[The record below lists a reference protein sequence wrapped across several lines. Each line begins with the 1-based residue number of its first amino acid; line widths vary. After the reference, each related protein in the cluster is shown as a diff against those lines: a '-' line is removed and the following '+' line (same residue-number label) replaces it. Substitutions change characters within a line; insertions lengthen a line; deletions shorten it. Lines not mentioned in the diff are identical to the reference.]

1 MDEYYR
7 AIRLLPSW
15 LAGPLG
21 QLPAQT
27 AAQIHELRFRT
38 GCGVFVTLA
47 GRQLPLQDLP
57 ECPLQLRECV
67 LDQFQIEEIFHTL
80 CGGAVHAHQ
89 TELAHGFL
97 TTPSGCRVGVA
108 GRYVDRDGQTVLQ
121 QVQGLNLRIARA
133 VPIQLPDE
141 LLVQLKKHF
150 IGMLLVGEPDSGKTT
165 LLRQIARE
173 LAGMQRRA
181 CVVDERCEIFPP
193 GDSEKMPPLD
203 LLSGIPKERAVQM
216 ALRTLSPQVIFAGR
230 AGHACRNCSAGTGLL
245 QRGGLCCKRPC
256 RKRGRS
262 RPAAAG
268 AGAAAAWNAACICT
282 ATRLHSAGKSPA
294 GLHGMMQLFHWAA
307 AALLLLCGWLTGSA
321 FQVRTEQHILQ
332 LQRTVELLQRIRQE
346 IAYRRL
352 DLEQLQ
358 RCLVQEKLLESDA
371 AQKLQEI
378 PAPERFDDAER
389 LCFEQCFAGLGQ
401 SEAAQECERLDYYS
415 ARFEAFLHQA
425 QQKAASGQGLPCRL
439 GLAAGA
445 VAALILL

>member
-38 GCGVFVTLA
+38 GCGVFVTLS

-121 QVQGLNLRIARA
+121 QMQGLNLRIARA
-133 VPIQLPDE
+133 VPVQLPDE

-203 LLSGIPKERAVQM
+203 ILLDELGTLAETAALEQGFYSGVDFVASVHAASVEEAAR
-216 ALRTLSPQVIFAGR
+216 RPQVQA
-230 AGHACRNCSAGTGLL
+230 L
-245 QRGGLCCKRPC
+245 QRHGMLRVFVLLHG
-256 RKRGRS
+256 
-262 RPAAAG
+262 
-268 AGAAAAWNAACICT
+268 CT
-282 ATRLHSAGKSPA
+282 APGKVR
-294 GLHGMMQLFHWAA
+294 
-307 AALLLLCGWLTGSA
+307 
-321 FQVRTEQHILQ
+321 QVC
-332 LQRTVELLQRIRQE
+332 TV
-346 IAYRRL
+346 
-352 DLEQLQ
+352 
-358 RCLVQEKLLESDA
+358 
-371 AQKLQEI
+371 
-378 PAPERFDDAER
+378 
-389 LCFEQCFAGLGQ
+389 
-401 SEAAQECERLDYYS
+401 
-415 ARFEAFLHQA
+415 
-425 QQKAASGQGLPCRL
+425 
-439 GLAAGA
+439 
-445 VAALILL
+445 